1 MLLTH
6 KPTVE
11 TLPIASTLRRLH
23 SFQMR
28 YIPAPSRPSIPLWAA
43 ACLATAAGLCLGSA
57 PRPSEAAVLHRLT
70 LAAAPVL
77 DGTKAPGTKKDS
89 PYAAAKESGAAPA
102 PEPLAGTKAPGSEK
116 QSPYAAAKD
125 TVVALTPSLGKLWG
139 LLVPIVLAAGSYL
152 YLRSSE
158 TDQA

>member
-1 MLLTH
+1 MSATL
-6 KPTVE
+6 KP
-11 TLPIASTLRRLH
+11 LH
-23 SFQMR
+23 SSEMT
-28 YIPAPSRPSIPLWAA
+28 YISAPSCSPLALMA
-43 ACLATAAGLCLGSA
+43 AAGLGAAAVFCLGGA
-57 PRPSEAAVLHRLT
+57 PRPAEAAGVHSLT
-70 LAAAPVL
+70 LAAAPAL
-77 DGTKAPGTKKDS
+77 DGTKAPGSKKDS
-89 PYAAAKESGAAPA
+89 PYAAAKEETAAPT